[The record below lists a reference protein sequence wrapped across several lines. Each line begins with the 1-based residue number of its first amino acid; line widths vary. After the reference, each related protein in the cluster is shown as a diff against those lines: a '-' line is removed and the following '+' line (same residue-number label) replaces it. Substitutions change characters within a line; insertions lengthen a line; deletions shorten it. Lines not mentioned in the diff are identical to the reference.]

1 MVKVIL
7 GEKGT
12 GKTKAL
18 LDSVH
23 EAVNSEKGSVVFIN
37 NGNRHIYDV
46 SHKIRLVDTGEF
58 ALKTYDAF
66 YGLLCGIVAQNFDV
80 SYIFIDSLLKIVDG
94 DAAEMEEFLDKAN
107 ALCEKFDIQMA
118 ITISINP
125 ANVSEKV
132 KAYA

>member
-1 MVKVIL
+1 MLRVIL

-23 EAVNSEKGSVVFIN
+23 EAVVSEKGSVVFIN
-37 NGNRHIYDV
+37 NGNRHMLDL

-58 ALKTYDAF
+58 DFHTYDAF
-66 YGLLCGIVAQNFDV
+66 YGLLCGIIAQNFDV
-80 SYIFIDSLLKIVDG
+80 SYVFVDGLLKIVDG
-94 DAAEMEEFLDKAN
+94 DAAEMEEFLNKAN
-107 ALCEKFDIQMA
+107 TLCEKFNLQMA
-118 ITISINP
+118 ISISINP
-125 ANVSEKV
+125 ANVSDKV

>member
-18 LDSVH
+18 LDRVH
-23 EAVNSEKGSVVFIN
+23 EAVVSEKGSVVFIN

-46 SHKIRLVDTGEF
+46 SHKIRLVDTAE
-58 ALKTYDAF
+58 YDMHSFEGF
-66 YGLLCGIVAQNFDV
+66 YGLLCGIVAQNYDV
-80 SYIFIDSLLKIVDG
+80 SYIFIDGLLKIAKG
-94 DAAEMEEFLDKAN
+94 SAEEMEVFLDKAN
-107 ALCEKFDIQMA
+107 ALCEKFNIQMA
-118 ITISINP
+118 ISISIDP
-125 ANVSEKV
+125 AKVSDKV